1 MEEALEPL
9 EAEADQHSKSA
20 GKLALAIAVSVVLHL
35 ICSVILFS
43 LPQGASSSRPS
54 VTYVDLKSVQLP
66 TPVPAPPA
74 ATAPEPE
81 PAADPVAP
89 EPEELAVPVAPA
101 PPAPPV
107 AQQAEPPQDQPVAA
121 ETGPVEAELPLTT
134 LGIGLTKGYFQ
145 GLGNGETLRVGIK
158 EYYMEMLEGINQKWW
173 VDPQLNKRRSAVVV
187 VITVARN
194 GEIVNSSILASSGD
208 RSYDRAVLAALTAA
222 SPLPPLPDSFM
233 GDFFEAPIR
242 LVPPLNL
249 LAW

>member
-9 EAEADQHSKSA
+9 EEEADQHTKSA
-20 GKLALAIAVSVVLHL
+20 RNLALGIAASLVLHL
-35 ICSVILFS
+35 ICSVVLLS

-54 VTYVDLKSVQLP
+54 VTYIDLKSMQLP
-66 TPVPAPPA
+66 APTTAPPSETIPEPAPEPVAPDTEVPTVPVTPSATVPAPEQA
-74 ATAPEPE
+74 AQPQEQ
-81 PAADPVAP
+81 
-89 EPEELAVPVAPA
+89 
-101 PPAPPV
+101 PPAT
-107 AQQAEPPQDQPVAA
+107 
-121 ETGPVEAELPLTT
+121 ETGPVEAELPRTT

-158 EYYMEMLEGINQKWW
+158 EYYMEMLEGVNQKWW
-173 VDPQLNKRRSAVVV
+173 VDPQLNGRGSSVVV

-194 GEIVNSSILASSGD
+194 GDIVKSDILASSGD

-222 SPLPPLPDSFM
+222 SPLPPLPESFV
-233 GDFFEAPIR
+233 GEYFEAPIR